1 MEVGEALR
9 RGEAMWE
16 GMEGDA
22 HALREDKGAGRGSGV
37 QAWGWVRRIN
47 DVARKLSVN
56 SRRTFFFF
64 SQVSYSSSSFSQYKL
79 KYN

>member
-1 MEVGEALR
+1 VASPKGMEVGEALR

-37 QAWGWVRRIN
+37 QAWGWGAEDQRCGQEVEC
-47 DVARKLSVN
+47 
-56 SRRTFFFF
+56 
-64 SQVSYSSSSFSQYKL
+64 
-79 KYN
+79 